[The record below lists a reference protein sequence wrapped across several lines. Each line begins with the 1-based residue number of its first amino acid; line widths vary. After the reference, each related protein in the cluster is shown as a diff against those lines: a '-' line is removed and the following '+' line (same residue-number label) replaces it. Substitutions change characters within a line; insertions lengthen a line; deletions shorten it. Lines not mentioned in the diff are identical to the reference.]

1 MKAVLSLLFIF
12 AAFTA
17 SSQTVGTYDST
28 QKVYSVKTSCGKC
41 KFGMTGHT
49 CELAVKIDGKTYYVD
64 NASIDDFGDAHAND
78 GFCNAVRQARVQGEV
93 VDGRFKVRYFELLPD
108 TKKKKKR

>member
-1 MKAVLSLLFIF
+1 MKAIISILFILF
-12 AAFTA
+12 AFTTSA
-17 SSQTVGTYDST
+17 QTKGTLDST
-28 QKVYSVKTSCGKC
+28 QKVYTAKTACGKC

-78 GFCNAVRQARVQGEV
+78 GFCNAVRQARVQGEI
-93 VDGRFKVRYFELLPD
+93 VDGRFKARYFELLPE
-108 TKKKKKR
+108 KKKKK